1 MYSSLERSWNYHLI
15 AWLAVPEHVKM
26 IAKRSQR
33 GEVIFLEEIL
43 RVERS
48 TQVYPMTSPNRQQSF
63 FPRLRGRTTQGVAG
77 FFLLRR
83 L

>member
-1 MYSSLERSWNYHLI
+1 
-15 AWLAVPEHVKM
+15 M

-33 GEVIFLEEIL
+33 GEVIFLEDIL

-48 TQVYPMTSPNRQQSF
+48 TQVYPMKLPNRQQSF
-63 FPRLRGRTTQGVAG
+63 FPRLRGRTTQGVAVF

-83 L
+83 LEQPDTNCTVLDITAGLLSKMP